1 MIKGYKFPLYKLIRM
16 VVNEIM
22 INMDEMYLL
31 DNILTREGGII
42 NFIYI
47 I

>member
-1 MIKGYKFPLYKLIRM
+1 M

-22 INMDEMYLL
+22 INTNEMYLL

>member
-1 MIKGYKFPLYKLIRM
+1 MINGYKLPLYKLVIM
-16 VVNEIM
+16 VVNEMM
-22 INMDEMYLL
+22 ININEMYLL
-31 DNILTREGGII
+31 DRILTIEGGII